1 MLKLKMYK
9 NLSRIIQFGVFLFNW
24 NKIDIRLICLI
35 RWIKIVSCQ
44 ENKKRLFLCLLL

>member
-1 MLKLKMYK
+1 M
-9 NLSRIIQFGVFLFNW
+9 SRIIQFGVFLFSW

-44 ENKKRLFLCLLL
+44 ENKSDCFCVYYYNTVIN